1 MGKLSTHILDTS
13 IGRPA
18 AGVTLSLWRKEGEA
32 WVVIAQ
38 AVTNSDGRTD
48 RPLLEG
54 DKVIA
59 GVYEL
64 RFSVGAYF
72 QARGLSTGAVPPF
85 LDEVP
90 IRFGLADPQANYHVP
105 LLMTP
110 WAYSTYRGS

>member
-1 MGKLSTHILDTS
+1 MGKLSTHVLDLS

-18 AGVTLSLWRKEGEA
+18 AGVAIALWRKEGET
-32 WVVIAQ
+32 WVAIAQ
-38 AVTNSDGRTD
+38 AVTNTDGRTD
-48 RPLLEG
+48 RPFLEG

-64 RFSVGAYF
+64 RFSVGSYF
-72 QARGLSTGAVPPF
+72 QTRGLSAGAVPF

-90 IRFGLADPQANYHVP
+90 IRFGLADAQANYHVP
-105 LLMTP
+105 LLVTP